1 MHWINQQARDIRAT
15 LKYRKRVAR
24 ARERLVWWYGV
35 DSRFGGDQ
43 DEGSNMP
50 DVIDWIRPFVYRS
63 RGGWLMHTCMKALVV
78 ILLNKG
84 LLLLFC
90 FKNIVDYWINKIC

>member
-1 MHWINQQARDIRAT
+1 MWCVHVTPNQPNCSDEPGGSNSYYLT
-15 LKYRKRVAR
+15 HL
-24 ARERLVWWYGV
+24 YGV

-50 DVIDWIRPFVYRS
+50 DVIDWMSPFVYRS

-78 ILLNKG
+78 ILSNKG
-84 LLLLFC
+84 LLL
-90 FKNIVDYWINKIC
+90 

>member
-1 MHWINQQARDIRAT
+1 MHWIKQQAREIRAT

-24 ARERLVWWYGV
+24 ARERFVWLYGV

-50 DVIDWIRPFVYRS
+50 HMIDWMSPFVYRS

-78 ILLNKG
+78 ILSNKG
-84 LLLLFC
+84 LLLLL
-90 FKNIVDYWINKIC
+90 

>member
-1 MHWINQQARDIRAT
+1 MVAELYMHWIKQQAREIRAT

-43 DEGSNMP
+43 DEGSNM
-50 DVIDWIRPFVYRS
+50 FQ
-63 RGGWLMHTCMKALVV
+63 TLVV
-78 ILLNKG
+78 CETNEQYHVL
-84 LLLLFC
+84 
-90 FKNIVDYWINKIC
+90 